1 MNSIR
6 KKLSDSRGESMLMAM
21 LLLLVAVIASSVML
35 SAAVTAANT
44 SRSDHDQ
51 QQAMLTVTSAAELM
65 QDNFSVSAYSV
76 VTLYTINDDHTLTA
90 QPPIYKE
97 AEGAFSGILNDA
109 MAALNQSPN
118 VPYEG
123 SFQLTAEGYDPVDI
137 QLRISRTA
145 LNSTTRDTLTA
156 LFSTE
161 KARILLTMNGLHEL
175 VRQTDATTGRIQQDT
190 VTVKWVPDTIRRPAN
205 EDL

>member
-35 SAAVTAANT
+35 SAVVTAANT

-65 QDNFSVSAYSV
+65 QDSFSASAYSV

-97 AEGAFSGILNDA
+97 
-109 MAALNQSPN
+109 
-118 VPYEG
+118 
-123 SFQLTAEGYDPVDI
+123 AEGYDPVDI